1 LDTETNIIIVGVS
14 SILEKLNV
22 ISTLLDFSKNLNN
35 LYEHVRILVCNIV
48 DMVEGNDED
57 LEVTT
62 IISTSEQNAK
72 KIKRGKIPLPTKI
85 FIRANKEFKQ
95 YIKDFNDADEECK
108 ETKLSCK
115 FLVRG
120 HWMHFRA
127 ERYIRRK
134 GEKTWVKPFYKG
146 QGIVVAKPY
155 KLIK

>member
-1 LDTETNIIIVGVS
+1 M
-14 SILEKLNV
+14 
-22 ISTLLDFSKNLNN
+22 
-35 LYEHVRILVCNIV
+35 VCNII

-72 KIKRGKIPLPTKI
+72 RIKRGKIPLPTKI

-95 YIKDFNDADEECK
+95 YIKDFNEAHEECK

-120 HWMHFRA
+120 HWMHFRS
-127 ERYIRRK
+127 ERFQIRKIYKKRRK
-134 GEKTWVKPFYKG
+134 DVCYT
-146 QGIVVAKPY
+146 I
-155 KLIK
+155 L